1 MAADVAMVGDGV
13 NDSPALAAADVGMA
27 IGAGTDVAI
36 DAADIVLMKSNLE
49 DVITAI
55 DLSHKT
61 LSRIRLNYVW
71 ALGYV
76 LGMPIAAS
84 VLFPFTG
91 VALIQYTDA
100 ATALA
105 ARESLDGRSIPSY
118 LLPEHYRAT
127 GKGFSSSGC
136 LLPAHG
142 FSRQFKRLTY
152 LGISGSMLQLQD
164 QHIHKHQFKLKCWN
178 GLHCHS
184 QHVTKFPHYSLHPVV
199 VFLRTNQT
207 KHQPGIRPAD
217 VHREAREGVLEFERA
232 FRERFSACTL
242 AAKRHIDSTTIFDV
256 QGAHMD
262 HPRAQANFEIA
273 PKACHPWNPSKHKD
287 ISKAEKDIVLRP
299 SMAPR
304 CTSSA
309 SPRPSTSVAHL
320 ETL

>member
-118 LLPEHYRAT
+118 LLPEHSIR
-127 GKGFSSSGC
+127 SSIEQLVKVSV
-136 LLPAHG
+136 
-142 FSRQFKRLTY
+142 R
-152 LGISGSMLQLQD
+152 QLQD

-273 PKACHPWNPSKHKD
+273 PKACHPWNPSVGSN
-287 ISKAEKDIVLRP
+287 I
-299 SMAPR
+299 
-304 CTSSA
+304 
-309 SPRPSTSVAHL
+309 
-320 ETL
+320 